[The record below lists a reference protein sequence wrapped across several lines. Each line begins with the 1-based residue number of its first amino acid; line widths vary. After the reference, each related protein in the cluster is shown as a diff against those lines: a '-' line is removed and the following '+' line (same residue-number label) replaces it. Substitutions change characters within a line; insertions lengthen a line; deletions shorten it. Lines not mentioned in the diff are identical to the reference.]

1 MVDIYDVAAAVKA
14 TLAAKHLP
22 NTDLTKTPTDLFPP
36 PGDAVSQFQ
45 LLIQACETGINNYCH
60 LNFKWPVR
68 LPDQGGQPFE
78 KVYVTKSLDE
88 LISYFNA
95 YIHTQDG
102 VGVS

>member
-22 NTDLTKTPTDLFPP
+22 NTDMTKTPTDLFPP
-36 PGDAVSQFQ
+36 PSDALTQFV
-45 LLIQACETGINNYCH
+45 LLIQDCETGINNYCH
-60 LNFKWPVR
+60 MNFKWPVT
-68 LPDQGGQPFE
+68 LPDQAGQPFA
-78 KVYVTKSLDE
+78 KAYLTKSLNE

-95 YIHTQDG
+95 YINTQAG